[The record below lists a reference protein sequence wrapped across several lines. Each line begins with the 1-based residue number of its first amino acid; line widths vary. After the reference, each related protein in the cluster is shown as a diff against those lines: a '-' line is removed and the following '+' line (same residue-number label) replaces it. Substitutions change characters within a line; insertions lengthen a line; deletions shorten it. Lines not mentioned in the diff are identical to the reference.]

1 MIAGDKIRRFDDVYK
16 LALTLMAVALAF
28 GSRFYESF
36 SENAASL
43 FGLYI
48 VAFAAWSIG
57 HLYEDQQMEVLFKLV
72 GCFGINLVFLPILF
86 DLLVPTRSLV
96 LFFPYA
102 GLAYLIYWQCFRY
115 LREYV
120 RVRAARYLLQYI
132 PLFIIVSTCLL
143 LFVILVTA
151 GVLFFVL

>member
-1 MIAGDKIRRFDDVYK
+1 MSGDRIKRFDDVYK

-28 GSRFYESF
+28 GSRFFESF
-36 SENAASL
+36 SKNAASL

-57 HLYEDQQMEVLFKLV
+57 HLYEDQQMEVLFKLI
-72 GCFGINLVFLPILF
+72 GCFGINLVFLPILL
-86 DLLVPTRSLV
+86 DLLVPTWSLIL
-96 LFFPYA
+96 LFPFA
-102 GLAYLIYWQCFRY
+102 GLAYVVYWLCFRY

-120 RVRAARYLLQYI
+120 RVRAARYLLQYL

-143 LFVILVTA
+143 FVILMI
-151 GVLFFVL
+151 GRLFFFVL